1 MKNNNLEFR
10 LQTVLTVREHQ
21 EKQLENEL
29 FQINKA
35 IEQESHILS
44 ELNDEIETAL
54 FEESTIVKA
63 RAEELQVGKAFIDIL
78 AAKKDDQEHKII
90 DIENKEKEKRD
101 ELVIKRQSKH
111 MLQTLKNSHTEKI
124 RKENDAKLQNV
135 IDDFANR
142 ERRKIGE

>member
-10 LQTVLTVREHQ
+10 LQTVLTVREYQ
-21 EKQLENEL
+21 EKQLQSEL

-35 IEQESHILS
+35 IEQESQVLS
-44 ELNDEIETAL
+44 ELNDEIESAI

-63 RAEELQVGKAFIDIL
+63 RAEELQVSKAFIDIL
-78 AAKKDDQEHKII
+78 ATKKDDHEHKIV
-90 DIENKEKEKRD
+90 DFEVKEKEKRD
-101 ELVIKRQSKH
+101 ELVVKRQSKH
-111 MLQTLKNSHTEKI
+111 MLQTLKNTHIEKV
-124 RKENDAKLQNV
+124 RKENDAKLQKV